1 MPTWDSITRKV
12 LVTVVTGVISF
23 FVANAV
29 LSSQTDIAFQLGTS
43 IFLGGVALVIM
54 HLIEVD
60 KRLKAV
66 EDGQATH
73 TDSTERLL
81 RQGFNDFSEA
91 TATFARLGTS
101 KIGTDVVMN
110 LVKNASRIDAGE
122 GLVFKFAQCQI
133 QRLGG
138 LVKELTQ
145 SGDSVY
151 EGEDRDWMLDLT
163 RSASTTIDAVSLTTV
178 DFGVDGGLWLTDL
191 GQRYLELQRDA
202 INRGVATRRVFIAES
217 AARMATPEF
226 VEICQMH
233 QRLGV
238 EVRVLDVNDAPGTL
252 ASTMFDFI
260 VFDNVLSYESIPAS
274 HTMNQKPIIII
285 TTRLVRKPERVNE
298 RVKRFADLW
307 DAATDLSVLNG
318 HRQLTKT

>member
-12 LVTVVTGVISF
+12 VVTVVTGVISF
-23 FVANAV
+23 FLANAV
-29 LSSQTDIAFQLGTS
+29 LSSRTDIAFQLGTS
-43 IFLGGVALVIM
+43 IFLGGVALVIV

-60 KRLKAV
+60 KRLRAV
-66 EDGQATH
+66 EVGQTQHAE
-73 TDSTERLL
+73 STERMLH
-81 RQGFNDFSEA
+81 QGFNEFSQA
-91 TATFARLGTS
+91 TEIFAQLDSS
-101 KIGTDVVMN
+101 KIGKDVVMN
-110 LVKNASRIDAGE
+110 LVQNASRINVAD

-133 QRLGG
+133 QRLGA

-163 RSASTTIDAVSLTTV
+163 RSASTSIDAVSLTTV

-202 INRGVATRRVFIAES
+202 INRGVATRRVFIAEN

-226 VEICQMH
+226 LEICHMH

-238 EVRVLDVNDAPGTL
+238 DVRVLDVNDAPGTL

-285 TTRLVRKPERVNE
+285 TTRLVRLPDRVNE

-307 DAATDLSVLNG
+307 EAATDLGVLNG
-318 HRQLTKT
+318 SRQLTKT